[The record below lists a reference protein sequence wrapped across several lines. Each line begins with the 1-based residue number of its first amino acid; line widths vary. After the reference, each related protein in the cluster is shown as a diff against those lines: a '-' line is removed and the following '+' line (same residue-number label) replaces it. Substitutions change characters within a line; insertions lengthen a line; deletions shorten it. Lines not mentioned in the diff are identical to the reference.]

1 MSLLFQ
7 VYDTQSGTQ
16 LAQLSGSYTNRA
28 VYSQSNQIHI
38 VFTTDGSVT
47 ASGWNVTWTYS
58 ESNFAITE
66 KTAPHIEYQHP
77 SPKCN
82 FLPDFLDML
91 YQNLFMLSL
100 AEFANIMHCSSMRL
114 QSV

>member
-16 LAQLSGSYTNRA
+16 LAQLSGSYTNHA

-47 ASGWNVTWTYS
+47 ASGWNVTWTKS
-58 ESNFAITE
+58 ESILT
-66 KTAPHIEYQHP
+66 Y
-77 SPKCN
+77 
-82 FLPDFLDML
+82 LDIL
-91 YQNLFMLSL
+91 SENLFMLSL
-100 AEFANIMHCSSMRL
+100 TEFAWAL
-114 QSV
+114 QNNAL